1 MVDNLKI
8 DNIDEILSAPS
19 ESIALNFEFKLSLN
33 EYLKD
38 LVASPVN
45 SLADVIAFN
54 EKHPKLVGI
63 CVCDFVYLF
72 VYINWILINID
83 HYRI

>member
-1 MVDNLKI
+1 LVNNLKI

-19 ESIALNFEFKLSLN
+19 ESIALSFEFKLSLN

-38 LVASPVN
+38 LVASPVK
-45 SLADVIAFN
+45 SLAEVIAFN

-63 CVCDFVYLF
+63 PYMCVCVCVCVILLF
-72 VYINWILINID
+72 MYN
-83 HYRI
+83 

>member
-1 MVDNLKI
+1 LVDNLKI

-63 CVCDFVYLF
+63 CV
-72 VYINWILINID
+72 
-83 HYRI
+83 